1 LTTVFL
7 LCSFFSQRS
16 WEKIARVAMPGCKK
30 KAGYAGKKK
39 IISLKLFYLFSFF
52 FEEKNEVDLSIFSI
66 GRNGEKKRNYEKKD

>member
-1 LTTVFL
+1 
-7 LCSFFSQRS
+7 
-16 WEKIARVAMPGCKK
+16 MPGCKK
-30 KAGYAGKKK
+30 KAGYPGKKK